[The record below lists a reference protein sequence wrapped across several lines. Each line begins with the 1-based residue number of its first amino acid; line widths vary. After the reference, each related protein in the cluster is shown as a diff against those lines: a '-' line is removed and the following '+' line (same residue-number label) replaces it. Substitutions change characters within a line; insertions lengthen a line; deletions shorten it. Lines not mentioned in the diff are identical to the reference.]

1 MGFWEKLL
9 FWRRKHN
16 VAVTSSDTAPQT
28 SDVKEDGAEMDKITR
43 DIASQTS
50 DIKEDMG
57 PK

>member
-1 MGFWEKLL
+1 M
-9 FWRRKHN
+9 
-16 VAVTSSDTAPQT
+16 AVTSSDTAPQT

>member
-1 MGFWEKLL
+1 M
-9 FWRRKHN
+9 
-16 VAVTSSDTAPQT
+16 VVTTSDTAPET
-28 SDVKEDGAEMDKITR
+28 SDVKEDGAEMDKTS